1 MNLFHMKKV
10 KLKGLQNPIK
20 EQINKKYNLI
30 NVNNVNKNIFKNS
43 YKSSLKSKLFSIFLI
58 ILGICFFTV
67 KIIRNNYLSKKNIE
81 INEPI
86 LPKSNKEYI
95 VN

>member
-43 YKSSLKSKLFSIFLI
+43 Y
-58 ILGICFFTV
+58 
-67 KIIRNNYLSKKNIE
+67 
-81 INEPI
+81 
-86 LPKSNKEYI
+86 
-95 VN
+95 